1 MSTRLTPRY
10 VDPYSD
16 RYRDLQP
23 DWRNRSYRTRKKAFR
38 LLRSKLYDLELEK
51 RRTRKRQN
59 AAARSVPVTVP
70 EKIRTYNFPQGR
82 VTEHRIKLT
91 LYKID
96 SIMDGDLYEIID
108 SLIAADQ
115 AAKLAKMNEGI

>member
-1 MSTRLTPRY
+1 MLFR
-10 VDPYSD
+10 SD
-16 RYRDLQP
+16 R
-23 DWRNRSYRTRKKAFR
+23 S
-38 LLRSKLYDLELEK
+38 
-51 RRTRKRQN
+51 
-59 AAARSVPVTVP
+59 

-96 SIMDGDLYEIID
+96 SIMDGDLNEIID

-115 AAKLAKMNEGI
+115 AAKLTRMSEEI